1 MRFRLR
7 TKIQLLVNALL
18 LAIVVFVGI
27 YFPTQTRE
35 TLLESFTRESQALA
49 ETVALGVS
57 IGLQNQDLQSAQRA
71 IDYVKQNPDVRFV
84 ALVSD
89 GQTIA
94 AFPEKF
100 EFAENITQTDSLVVK
115 RSSVESPSLKGVVVV
130 GSSTKRIAALIRTR
144 TLTMLGVIAGLFLL
158 GSVGVYFLAR
168 NLAKPVIALRDA
180 AQRVSEGDL
189 TTPIPYNSAGSD
201 ETGELM
207 RSFGEMLESLLRAN
221 DEISKQT
228 IVAHEGEMRAVEA
241 QQKAVEQQEY
251 LQKSV
256 EEILATMQEFANGNL
271 EVRLDVSSDDAI
283 GDLCNGFNAAVQ
295 NVQRMM
301 AQVHEAAENV
311 AEAAAN
317 IQERSI
323 LIADAAEGQATQTQE
338 IRASMSQMTTTIAD
352 NARSAART
360 SEVAVQNRTIAQ
372 SGGFVVIQ
380 TVDKIRQIANVVAQ
394 SVKTIEKLGAS
405 SAEIGEITLVINEIA
420 DQTNLLALN
429 AAIEAARA
437 GEQGRGFA
445 VVADEVRKLAERTTQ
460 ATKQITTMINAIQ
473 RETSD
478 AVKVMNEGNDQVKQ
492 GITLADNAGTALH
505 GVVKSSEAMVELIQN
520 IAAASEEQSAAGENV
535 SASVNRITTISE
547 RSADDV
553 GIIAEAAEN
562 LAALT
567 SALQEAL
574 GRFQGVVEERG
585 RKRLQGNTKHFS
597 HAKKLPAARK

>member
-84 ALVSD
+84 ALVSE

-100 EFAENITQTDSLVVK
+100 EFAENVTQNDSLVVK
-115 RSSVESPSLKGVVVV
+115 RSSVESPSLKGFVVV
-130 GSSTKRIAALIRTR
+130 GSSTKRISALIRER
-144 TLTMLGVIAGLFLL
+144 TITMISVIAGLFLL
-158 GSVGVYFLAR
+158 GSVGVYFLAKS
-168 NLAKPVIALRDA
+168 LSKPVIALRDA
-180 AQRVSEGDL
+180 ARRVSEGDL
-189 TTPIPYNSAGSD
+189 TTPIPYESAGSD

-207 RSFGEMLESLLRAN
+207 RSFGEMLESLLHAN
-221 DEISKQT
+221 EEVSKQT
-228 IVAHEGEMRAVEA
+228 VVAHEGEMRAVEA
-241 QQKAVEQQEY
+241 QRKAIEQQEY
-251 LQKSV
+251 LQESV
-256 EEILATMQEFANGNL
+256 ERILETMQDFARGNL
-271 EVRLDVSSDDAI
+271 DVRLAVESNDAI
-283 GDLCNGFNAAVQ
+283 GNLCTGFNAAVE
-295 NVQRMM
+295 NVQRLMS
-301 AQVHEAAENV
+301 QVHSAAENV
-311 AEAAAN
+311 AEAAAH
-317 IQERSI
+317 IQERSTM
-323 LIADAAEGQATQTQE
+323 IAAAAEHQALQTQE
-338 IRASMSQMTTTIAD
+338 IRASMNQMTMTITD
-352 NARSAART
+352 NARSAAKT
-360 SEVAVQNRTIAQ
+360 SEVAVRNRTIAQ
-372 SGGFVVIQ
+372 SGGSVVIQ
-380 TVDKIRQIANVVAQ
+380 TVEKIRQIADVVAQ
-394 SVKTIEKLGAS
+394 SVRTIEKLGSS

-478 AVKVMNEGNDQVKQ
+478 AVQVMNEGNEQVKQ
-492 GITLADNAGTALH
+492 GITLADNAGSALH
-505 GVVKSSEAMVELIQN
+505 TVVTSSESMVELIQN

-535 SASVNRITTISE
+535 SVSVNRITAISE
-547 RSADDV
+547 STASDVSA
-553 GIIAEAAEN
+553 IAEAAQN
-562 LAALT
+562 LAHMT
-567 SALQEAL
+567 SDLRYALQH
-574 GRFQGVVEERG
+574 FQGVIDKPLEP
-585 RKRLQGNTKHFS
+585 KRLYGKRNVIKI
-597 HAKKLPAARK
+597 